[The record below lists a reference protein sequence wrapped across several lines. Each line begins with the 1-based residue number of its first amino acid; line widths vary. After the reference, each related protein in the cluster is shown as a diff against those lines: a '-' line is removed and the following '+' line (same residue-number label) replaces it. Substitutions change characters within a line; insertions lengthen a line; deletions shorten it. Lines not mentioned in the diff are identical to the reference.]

1 VNLYECTLLAL
12 DPSRI
17 LGSCG
22 LTPDP
27 WQRDFLFARDRQVLL
42 NCSRQSGKSTV
53 VSALALH
60 AALFTPGG
68 LVLLLSPSQRQSA
81 EIFRKVHDAYVAL
94 KRPIPATYESQLRLE
109 LANGARVMCLPG
121 REETIRSF
129 GGVTL
134 LVLDEAARI
143 PDQLYRSVRP
153 MLAVSRGRLVA
164 LSTPFG
170 QRGWFYDEWRGDGPW
185 KRVQVTWRDC
195 PRITAEFIA
204 EETRSMGRAWVA
216 QEYEA
221 SFTSREGLVYPDF
234 MDALASRELKRP
246 EGRGAGGIDFGWRN
260 PFAALAG
267 VLDGDD
273 VLWID
278 WERYLRQTPLHEHA
292 AALREHKNVV
302 WYADPAGAT
311 EIAELLSSGL
321 KVRRA
326 DNNIRSGIAAVTARL
341 RTGRL
346 KVHGP
351 ACPHLL
357 DEARLYRYP
366 TASERTAINE
376 NPVDEHNHALGALR
390 YLIAAL
396 DARFI
401 AKLRKRPDA
410 KAPLDEAMKTVDPL
424 DNPELWT
431 ELK

>member
-1 VNLYECTLLAL
+1 MNLYECTLLAL

-17 LGSCG
+17 LGCCG

-27 WQRDFLFARDRQVLL
+27 WQRDLLFARDRQVLL

-60 AALFTPGG
+60 SALFTPNG

-81 EIFRKVHDAYVAL
+81 EIFRKVHDAYNKL
-94 KRPIPATYESQLRLE
+94 KRPIPATHESQLRLE
-109 LANGARVMCLPG
+109 LANGARVLCLPG

-129 GGVTL
+129 GGVNL

-153 MLAVSRGRLVA
+153 MLATSRGRLVA

-170 QRGWFYDEWRGDGPW
+170 QRGWFYEEWKGDGPW

-204 EETRSMGRAWVA
+204 EETRSMGREWVA

-234 MDALASRELKRP
+234 MDAVMSRERERP
-246 EGRGAGGIDFGWRN
+246 GFGRCVGGIDFGWRN

-267 VLDGDD
+267 VLDHDD

-278 WERYLRQTPLHEHA
+278 WERYLRQTALHEHA
-292 AALREHKNVV
+292 AALRERKNVI

-326 DNNIRSGIAAVTARL
+326 DNDIRLGIAAVSARL

-366 TASERTAINE
+366 TAAERASVNE

-396 DARFI
+396 DASFI
-401 AKLRKRPDA
+401 ARLRKRPGD
-410 KAPLDEAMKTVDPL
+410 KASEAMKPVDPI

-431 ELK
+431 EVR